1 MAFLDLSTAQRQMR
15 VLREKGELSPVKFF
29 FESWNDWDKG
39 KYLALSKGC
48 TVLLGGEPNHGKSQ
62 VTKELVLQ
70 HIEGHN
76 GKVAL
81 FCTEDGEI
89 SKLFS
94 IYCGMIMGKP
104 YSKIRSDG
112 KINNFAMT
120 DDEATEAEYLLL
132 QNLYIFKI
140 DRKDSKYQTLDN
152 IYNELEK
159 AENHNNIKFTM
170 LVIDPVYDI
179 DDFEPKADEVLRVL
193 NRFNMECEA
202 SQRTDIMVN
211 HVSETAK
218 TVNQKT
224 GERKKLLALADEFY
238 GGKNNSRK
246 AMLQIL
252 VNRPKPNDDPDIGA
266 IIKENQ
272 TDIHILKIKPE
283 GVAKWGTYSIY
294 YDWRSRRYYEIL
306 DDEKGYREQFATC
319 TKFFD
324 RKPNGEIDIKKIT
337 ASPQEAFNTDEDDEF
352 EF

>member
-15 VLREKGELSPVKFF
+15 VLRDKGELSPVKFF
-29 FESWNDWDKG
+29 FESWNDWDHG
-39 KYLALSKGC
+39 KYISLSKGC

-112 KINNFAMT
+112 KVNNFAMT

-132 QNLYIFKI
+132 NNLYIFKI

-152 IYNELEK
+152 IYKELEK
-159 AENHNNIKFTM
+159 AEEYNNIKFTM
-170 LVIDPVYDI
+170 LVIDPVYDV
-179 DDFEPKADEVLRVL
+179 DDFEPKADEVLKVL

-202 SQRTDIMVN
+202 NKRTDIMVN

-218 TVNQKT
+218 TVDKN
-224 GERKKLLALADEFY
+224 GNRKKLLALADEFY
-238 GGKNNSRK
+238 GGKNNNRK

-252 VNRPKPNDDPDIGA
+252 VNRPKANDDPNVGPIVL
-266 IIKENQ
+266 ENQ

-283 GVAKWGTYSIY
+283 GVAKWGVYSIY
-294 YDWRSRRYYEIL
+294 YDWKSRRYYEIL
-306 DDEKGYREQFATC
+306 DDEKGYREQFASC
-319 TKFFD
+319 TKFF
-324 RKPNGEIDIKKIT
+324 KNTPAIETNINKIT